1 MKIRVGS
8 RDSALAV
15 AQALIIINQIKKA
28 NPELEIE
35 LITMKTTGDMILDK
49 SLDKIGGKGLFVKE
63 LDKALIDG
71 RIDIAIHSLK
81 DLPMEI
87 NEDLPIVAYSKRES
101 VEDVL
106 ILKPTYEKIIEDGI
120 IGTSSKRREIQL
132 KSLYPNMRFKNIR
145 GNIQTR
151 IKKLCD
157 EDFDATILALAGI
170 KRLKLENYIYKIF
183 KTDEIIPAAGQGIIA
198 VQGRK
203 DKDYLFLDYVNYK
216 TSELCALCER
226 SFVKELNGDCSS
238 PIAAYAEIKND
249 KLLLRGLYCKE
260 DEEKFVSDKMEGNIN
275 EAEKLG
281 RLLAKKIKKNI

>member
-35 LITMKTTGDMILDK
+35 LIKMKTTGDMILDK

-132 KSLYPNMRFKNIR
+132 KSLYPNMKFKNIR

-249 KLLLRGLYCKE
+249 KLLLRGLYCRE
-260 DEEKFVSDKMEGNIN
+260 NEEKFVSDKMEGNIN

>member
-132 KSLYPNMRFKNIR
+132 KSLYPNMKFKNIR

>member
-35 LITMKTTGDMILDK
+35 LIKMKTTGDMILDK

-87 NEDLPIVAYSKRES
+87 NKDLPIVAYSKRES

-157 EDFDATILALAGI
+157 EDYDATVLALAGI
-170 KRLKLENYIYKIF
+170 KRLNLENYIYKIF

-249 KLLLRGLYCKE
+249 KLLLRGLYCRE
-260 DEEKFVSDKMEGNIN
+260 NEEKFVSDKMEGNIN

>member
-35 LITMKTTGDMILDK
+35 LIKMKTTGDMILDK

-81 DLPMEI
+81 DLPIEI

-170 KRLKLENYIYKIF
+170 KRLELENYIYKIF